1 MNRGRLLNNSYRI
14 KLFGIFLIFTLSGCQ
29 SNTVTPP
36 PTITNHNNVVTAPY
50 PTVSD
55 LPTPIL
61 EITGKNFK
69 INQPLA
75 SGTTEISGEG
85 PKGLTVIIVD
95 VTQMGKLLATVRID
109 GEGTFNVVTSAPLE
123 ANHVIGI
130 QLPDNTRIRSDALA
144 KLQQLGGERY
154 RIYPQVGTLYDS
166 VIVR

>member
-1 MNRGRLLNNSYRI
+1 MNRGILLNNNYRI
-14 KLFGIFLIFTLSGCQ
+14 KLFSVFLIFIISGCQ
-29 SNTVTPP
+29 SNTVTPL
-36 PTITNHNNVVTAPY
+36 PTIINPNNVVTAPY

-55 LPTPIL
+55 LSTPIL
-61 EITGKNFK
+61 EIIGKNFK

-75 SGTTEISGEG
+75 AGSTEVSGEG
-85 PKGLTVIIVD
+85 PTGLTVIIVD
-95 VTQMGKLLATVRID
+95 VTQMGKILATVRID
-109 GEGTFNVVTSAPLE
+109 DEGTFDVVTSDPLE

-154 RIYPQVGTLYDS
+154 RIYPQIGTLYDS